1 MSAKTA
7 KWIFYLGTLIS
18 LLIFLGLTVDTH
30 RQVQTLTHAD
40 QLSEQVVAGKRVW
53 HKYNCNDCHTILGFG
68 GYYAPDMTKVYWRRG
83 EEGIKAMVRTPEKL
97 TTWRRMPHFPLT
109 EQELT
114 DLVAFL
120 KWTSEIDTHDW
131 PPQDAKLRRTA
142 SAAVAMGVSPGAA
155 LFKDKGCFGCHRMN
169 ETGGTLGPD
178 LTHAGG
184 RLSRDTIAKI
194 LENPRSV
201 NPQGIMPPPPVNA
214 DERNQIADFL
224 AGQK

>member
-7 KWIFYLGTLIS
+7 KWIFYLGTLVS

-30 RQVQTLTHAD
+30 RQVETLTHAD

-68 GYYAPDMTKVYWRRG
+68 AYYAPDMTKVYWRRG
-83 EEGIKAMVRTPEKL
+83 EEGIKAVVRAPEKF
-97 TTWRRMPHFPLT
+97 TTWRKMPRLAVS

-120 KWTSEIDTHDW
+120 KWTSEIDTNEW

-142 SAAVAMGVSPGAA
+142 RAAVAMGVSAGAT
-155 LFKDKGCFGCHRMN
+155 LFKEKGCFGCHRLN

-184 RLSRDTIAKI
+184 RLNREVIARI
-194 LENPRSV
+194 LENPQSV
-201 NPQGIMPPPPVNA
+201 NPKATMPPSPVTPE
-214 DERNQIADFL
+214 ERDRLAEFL
-224 AGQK
+224 AGLK